1 MACAIYDFVFNENAF
16 SNENDLITLLKG
28 IAKKFVF
35 QLEKGEKTG
44 YLHYQ
49 GRLSLIKKCRPGSVL
64 KLFNDGSKP
73 NWIRPTIKTEADK
86 YAKSGDAFYQMK
98 EQTRVKGPFS
108 DKDEVVYIPRQIRE
122 VKQLR
127 PFQQSIVE
135 NAGNWDTR
143 HINLVY
149 CPEGNK
155 GKSILVGYCRAYKIG
170 RALPPVN
177 DFKDMMR
184 MVCNMPTARMYLIDM
199 PRSLNKDRLYQFYSG
214 GVRLQDLRGSNA
226 IAQLSNIAIALEGNR
241 QAEDPEE
248 RNMTVVRVLKNRF
261 SGETGVCGYLKYDS
275 STGRLSEVDDYD
287 CGETL

>member
-1 MACAIYDFVFNENAF
+1 
-16 SNENDLITLLKG
+16 
-28 IAKKFVF
+28 
-35 QLEKGEKTG
+35 
-44 YLHYQ
+44 
-49 GRLSLIKKCRPGSVL
+49 LSLIKKCRPGSVL

-214 GVRLQDLRGSNA
+214 V
-226 IAQLSNIAIALEGNR
+226 
-241 QAEDPEE
+241 
-248 RNMTVVRVLKNRF
+248 
-261 SGETGVCGYLKYDS
+261 
-275 STGRLSEVDDYD
+275 
-287 CGETL
+287 ETLKDGYAYDDRYSFTEKYFDCPNIWIFSNRLPETTMLSADRWKFWKIDKETYELKSFQP